1 MSTATTGTRPT
12 GVTLVAVLAIIS
24 GALEVI
30 FGLVFLVNADNVLES
45 LVRTGHT
52 TGELQTIGVVTLA
65 LGIITLLLAWGLL
78 RGSNVARIII
88 GIVAMMRL
96 ISAGLGLILLWGA
109 WSYWWSALFTG
120 LVAFLILYLLF
131 FEEEAARWFSKRD

>member
-1 MSTATTGTRPT
+1 MSSSATATRPT

-24 GALEVI
+24 GVIETI

-65 LGIITLLLAWGLL
+65 LGIVTLLLAWGLL
-78 RGSNVARIII
+78 RGSNVARIIV

-96 ISAGLGLILLWGA
+96 ISAGLGLFLLWGA

-120 LVAFLILYLLF
+120 IVAFLIIYLLF
-131 FEEEAARWFSKRD
+131 FEEEAVRWFAKND